1 MSRFITYLPLETPG
15 TLSAAETM
23 AAFKALIGAAPMT
36 IEDRGPLD
44 NGPGPGFVVTVN
56 GMAVTVLFMDFPLP
70 EDAWQSAA
78 AASLTWRDAA
88 EALRGTRAHVVL
100 ALLED
105 PPDHPFALNGAA
117 AVTLLA
123 AAIARRLPASAVVF
137 TEADTIQ
144 PADTL
149 PDLAA
154 AFLQG
159 RMPVMLWTRLAFL
172 RGPEGA
178 AGRPTVGAV
187 TFGLAAFIGREIE
200 LEPAPLEP
208 AGIAERLLGLCQY
221 LIVNGPIIQ
230 DGETVGLTHEEKIRV
245 RWTDQGTRPGVPVLL
260 MRLETADPA
269 LAEPAPRQRAGG
281 SGAPTAR
288 PAPSRKAFGRKGR

>member
-1 MSRFITYLPLETPG
+1 MSRFITYLPLDAPG
-15 TLSAAETM
+15 TLSATETM

-36 IEDRGPLD
+36 IEDRGPVD
-44 NGPGPGFVVTVN
+44 DASGPGFVVTVN

-88 EALRGTRAHVVL
+88 EALRSTRAHVVL

-123 AAIARRLPASAVVF
+123 AAMARRLPASAIVF
-137 TEADTIQ
+137 TESDAIL
-144 PADTL
+144 PAR
-149 PDLAA
+149 DLGDIAA
-154 AFLQG
+154 GFMQG
-159 RMPVMLWTRLAFL
+159 QMPVMLWTRLAFL
-172 RGPEGA
+172 RGPDDA
-178 AGRPTVGAV
+178 AGRPTVGAL

-208 AGIAERLLGLCQY
+208 AAIAERLLGLCQY
-221 LIVNGPIIQ
+221 LIVQGPIIQ
-230 DGETVGLTHEEKIRV
+230 DGETVGLTEAEKIRV

-260 MRLETADPA
+260 MRLETTDPA
-269 LAEPAPRQRAGG
+269 LAAPTPRQRTG
-281 SGAPTAR
+281 SGGAPAVR
-288 PAPSRKAFGRKGR
+288 PGGKAFGRRER